1 VTGPTLRD
9 RSARR
14 PSPAGRRR
22 ASERAPSFQSSFI
35 ALGTLAYEG
44 ASVSIAVV
52 DLASGDSVFAIDER
66 IVLPVASIGK
76 ILLLIEISARISD
89 GSLSDLTI
97 IDRAEGDAVADSG
110 IWQHLRAPSLP
121 VADLA
126 ALVGSASDNVAT
138 NVLLRQVGLESV
150 RARAES
156 LGLARTALLDSVRGD
171 RGPDDAPHL
180 SVGSTAELA
189 GLFRDLEHG
198 SVVSAA
204 TSQRVLGWLEL
215 NADLSMVAS
224 AFGRDPLAHRGAE
237 HNTSMVNK
245 TGTDRGVRAEAG
257 ILRGPRGGVAY
268 AISVRFDE
276 HDLATRLRVL
286 DALRVFGLDLME
298 FVH

>member
-14 PSPAGRRR
+14 PAPSGRRR
-22 ASERAPSFQSSFI
+22 ASERAPSFHSSFI
-35 ALGTLAYEG
+35 ALGHLAYEG

-52 DLASGDSVFAIDER
+52 DLESGESVFAVDER

-76 ILLLIEISARISD
+76 VLLLIEISARISD
-89 GSLSDLTI
+89 GTLSDLAI
-97 IDRAEGDAVADSG
+97 IDRGAGDSVADSG

-126 ALVGSASDNVAT
+126 TLVGSASDNVAT
-138 NVLLRQVGLESV
+138 NVLLRHVGLDAV

-156 LGLARTALLDSVRGD
+156 LGLARTTLLDSVRNE
-171 RGPDDAPHL
+171 RGPDDAPQF

-189 GLFRDLEHG
+189 GLFRDLQNG
-198 SVVSAA
+198 TVVDPA
-204 TSQRVLGWLEL
+204 TSERVLRWLEL
-215 NADLSMVAS
+215 NTDLSMVAS

-245 TGTDRGVRAEAG
+245 TGTDQGVRAEAG
-257 ILRGPRGGVAY
+257 LLRGPRRGVSY
-268 AISVRFDE
+268 AISVQFDE

-286 DALRVFGLDLME
+286 DALRVFGFDLME